1 MSAYDVIVVGA
12 GPAGMTAAAAAAEA
26 GGRVC
31 LLDDNLSAGGQI
43 WRGANRGALAS
54 QSHSKEFLQ
63 CVIRIRDSKAE
74 IRCASRVVSQPGPAT
89 LRVEQENSWQE
100 NSWRESSCVDLRYQR
115 LILATGAREVF
126 LPFPGWTLPGVMG
139 AGGLQ
144 ALVKAELPIAGKR
157 VVLSGSGPLLLAV
170 AAELTRRGAR
180 IEGVFEQAPLASLF
194 RLSAAL
200 IMHPA
205 RLIEG
210 LRYRVSTHQ
219 SSYNTGSWVTEAHGS
234 DRLVAVTVSIG
245 GKLREIPC
253 DFLGCG
259 FHLAPNLE
267 LPRLLGCR
275 VESGAVSVDAEM
287 QTSVLGVS
295 CAGELTGVGGLEK
308 AMIEGE
314 IAGRSAVGKSSAHF
328 HHRRERLARFGRALD
343 TAFRVRDEIATLAR
357 GETVICRCEDVTRA
371 ALAEARTWREAKLH
385 TRCGMGPC
393 QGRVCGP
400 ATAMLFGWQ
409 QGGVRPPLMPASLA
423 TLAAPCENGEQ
434 SDSLENV
441 RN

>member
-31 LLDDNLSAGGQI
+31 LLDDNLSTGGQI
-43 WRGANRGALAS
+43 WRGANREAVAS

-63 CVIRIRDSKAE
+63 CVNRLRDSKAV
-74 IRCASRVVSQPGPAT
+74 IHSGARAVGLPGQKT
-89 LRVEQENSWQE
+89 LRVEQENS
-100 NSWRESSCVDLRYQR
+100 SMDLRYQR
-115 LILATGAREVF
+115 LILASGAREVF

-144 ALVKAELPIAGKR
+144 ALVKAGLPIAGKR

-180 IEGVFEQAPLASLF
+180 IEGVFEQAPLASLL

-205 RLIEG
+205 KLIEG
-210 LRYRVSTHQ
+210 LRYRVLTHQ

-234 DRLVAVTVSIG
+234 ERLVAVTVSMG

-259 FHLAPNLE
+259 FHLTPNLE

-275 VESGAVSVDAEM
+275 VESGTVSVDAEM
-287 QTSVLGVS
+287 QTSVPSVF

-308 AMIEGE
+308 ALIEGE
-314 IAGRSAVGKSSAHF
+314 IAGRSAVGKSSVHL
-328 HHRRERLARFGRALD
+328 HHRRERLAHFGRALD

-357 GETVICRCEDVTRA
+357 DETVICRCEDVTRA

-400 ATAMLFGWQ
+400 ATALLFKWQ
-409 QGGVRPPLMPASLA
+409 QGGMRPPLMPASLA

-434 SDSLENV
+434 RDSLENV